1 MWDLDDMQLKKVS
14 LAPLTSACTDEVGP
28 KRQTCMSPRRLSI
41 MSLLGAESRKHCKC
55 HLLTSSSAC

>member
-28 KRQTCMSPRRLSI
+28 KKADLHVTQKTVNNVFVR
-41 MSLLGAESRKHCKC
+41 G
-55 HLLTSSSAC
+55 